1 MFYIG
6 WPFDYRVIGLIA
18 TAVGFIG
25 ILLRMKANCKPSVRH
40 IPAAY
45 LVIALAGIITGLFY
59 ATVIGPFILFFPKI

>member
-1 MFYIG
+1 ME
-6 WPFDYRVIGLIA
+6 
-18 TAVGFIG
+18 
-25 ILLRMKANCKPSVRH
+25 ANRKPSVRH